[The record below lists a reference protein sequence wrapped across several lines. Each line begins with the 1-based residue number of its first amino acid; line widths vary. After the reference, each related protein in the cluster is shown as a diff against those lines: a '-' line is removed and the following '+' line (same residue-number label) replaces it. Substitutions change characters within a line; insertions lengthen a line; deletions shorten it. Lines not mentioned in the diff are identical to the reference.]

1 MEEEDDFGNIEY
13 KRHLLDLNDDKIISY
28 SSQLKFRLKEGN
40 HICYY
45 YIGLNDN
52 GSIYG
57 LVDSV
62 ENTINNFKKIVSFAN
77 AFIEEYEVIN
87 NDFIRFKITDIKYI
101 PEYRII
107 LQGDNI
113 DDKNNFI
120 NYCLFNKAIVNKNEY
135 NTINYYSFGINN
147 DKLLNYNNCD
157 DISEIIVNSDKLI
170 YLVDIKKKDLSII
183 NSINPIYRLIFINN
197 ENEIVEEDSRVLYLI
212 KNNEIDYK
220 IDNNI
225 YYYNDLKYDNIHK
238 ILTSLLYYEVYDRH
252 INSLTII
259 NVLYSFSQKK
269 YLLIVLANIAKDFNY
284 ESLTLITEDE
294 SIKGTLDSIYL
305 TDIKQDKIK
314 NNNTTYTI
322 IIDFEKNVNK
332 LKNKIIL
339 LNK

>member
-339 LNK
+339 LNE